1 MSGVKKIIHID
12 MDYFFAQIEEKEN
25 SYLADKPFAVGG
37 TNPKRGVIS
46 TCNYIA
52 REYGIRSA
60 MPTAIAL
67 EKCPQLILLNT
78 NMEKYKKV
86 SNDIRKIFYSITDKV
101 EPLSLDEAYLDVSG
115 VQEHSNSATL
125 IAQEIK
131 KRIYNETGL
140 TSSAGVAPNKLLAKI
155 ASDINKPNGLYVIKP
170 NDVDDFIY
178 NLHVKKLF
186 GVGNVTQEKLKV
198 MGIEYCYQLQAVSL
212 DSLISKF
219 GKLGS
224 SLYQYSRGIDNREVN
239 SERIRKSISVESTY
253 LNDLKTLDECLE
265 KVPFLYEKL
274 CMRISDEYIK
284 RISSIF
290 IKITDT
296 NFIKSSITK
305 QVKEF
310 NLDSFIFLLK
320 DIYIKQTLPIRLLGI
335 GVRLNEYEE
344 KQLSMNLI

>member
-1 MSGVKKIIHID
+1 MPQVKKIIHID

-52 REYGIRSA
+52 REYGVRSA
-60 MPTAIAL
+60 MPTVVAL

-86 SNDIRKIFYSITDKV
+86 SNVIRKIFYSITDKV
-101 EPLSLDEAYLDVSG
+101 EPLSLDEAYLDVSD
-115 VQEHSNSATL
+115 VKEYSNSATL

-131 KRIYNETGL
+131 KRIYDETGL

-170 NDVDDFIY
+170 KDIDSFIY

-186 GVGNVTQEKLKV
+186 GVGKVTQEKLKQ
-198 MGIEYCYQLQAVSL
+198 MDIEYCHQLQAVSL
-212 DSLISKF
+212 DSLINKF
-219 GKLGS
+219 GRLGS
-224 SLYQYSRGIDNREVN
+224 SLYQYSRGIDTREVN
-239 SERIRKSISVESTY
+239 TQRIRKSISVENTY
-253 LNDLKTLDECLE
+253 LNDLRTLDECLE
-265 KVPFLYEKL
+265 KIPSLYEKL
-274 CMRISDEYIK
+274 YIRISSEYVK

-290 IKITDT
+290 IKVTDT
-296 NFIKSSITK
+296 SFNKSSVTK
-305 QVKEF
+305 QAKEF
-310 NLDSFIFLLK
+310 SLDTFISLFQE
-320 DIYIKQTLPIRLLGI
+320 IYHKQSLPIRLLGI

-344 KQLSMNLI
+344 KQLNINLI